1 MLTRAFFYGAA
12 CAAALLLAAPG
23 AGWAQGTATM
33 PAGSASKA
41 ADDDLQ
47 AAITKSNA
55 YTGLMNRTL
64 RAIQSWERYGSWVDM
79 KKGPTG
85 KERYITYGLYSL
97 YDVNSEIKK
106 AEEAMAREPK
116 LPAIDETM
124 GRYIKAYQELAPLI
138 TKAERYYDRKDYRD
152 DNLAEG
158 QKLHAL
164 MVPAAKTFLEERSKL
179 DALMRVYKRGLDQR
193 ELASVEQREG
203 KSARWQVRNIMIN
216 ARAVMDLMPS
226 NESPIVDLKSFNA
239 AVADYAAA
247 VREMD
252 AFKDKETKGVPFI
265 ESQASAWLGKLRDF
279 SDKLA
284 KSKGDVRRGAA
295 NDANWI
301 VNNYNT
307 MVSLSETAIRM
318 SR

>member
-97 YDVNSEIKK
+97 YDVC
-106 AEEAMAREPK
+106 
-116 LPAIDETM
+116 LLYT
-124 GRYIKAYQELAPLI
+124 
-138 TKAERYYDRKDYRD
+138 
-152 DNLAEG
+152 
-158 QKLHAL
+158 
-164 MVPAAKTFLEERSKL
+164 
-179 DALMRVYKRGLDQR
+179 
-193 ELASVEQREG
+193 
-203 KSARWQVRNIMIN
+203 
-216 ARAVMDLMPS
+216 
-226 NESPIVDLKSFNA
+226 
-239 AVADYAAA
+239 
-247 VREMD
+247 
-252 AFKDKETKGVPFI
+252 
-265 ESQASAWLGKLRDF
+265 
-279 SDKLA
+279 
-284 KSKGDVRRGAA
+284 
-295 NDANWI
+295 
-301 VNNYNT
+301 
-307 MVSLSETAIRM
+307 
-318 SR
+318 SRCV